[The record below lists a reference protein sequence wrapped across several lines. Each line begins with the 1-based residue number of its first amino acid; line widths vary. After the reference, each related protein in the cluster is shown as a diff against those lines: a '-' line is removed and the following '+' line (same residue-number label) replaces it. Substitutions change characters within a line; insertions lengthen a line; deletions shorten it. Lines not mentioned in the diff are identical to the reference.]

1 MENRNIKVV
10 VVQNTLGYPCN
21 IEKIVQIC
29 KENNLILIEDLAH
42 CIGTRYPNGKEAG
55 TTGDFVTLSFSQD
68 KAIDAV
74 SGGALIIRNEKHKNN
89 RLASQGDAL
98 EGYQQFKDKLYPL
111 LTYKIRFLYNSGLG
125 KPLHYLL
132 KNLNLLSKPMQ
143 GGLYDLYS
151 LPNWYCNLALI
162 EFTKLKQQLSHRKEI
177 AKIYAKNINKKIL
190 NSNIVNKISASTNLR
205 FPIFVENRGKLIK
218 FLKKDKIYVSDIWY
232 SSVAPECPNAV
243 EISKK
248 ILNLPTHIN
257 VSKSDALKISERVN
271 QWLKNN

>member
-1 MENRNIKVV
+1 
-10 VVQNTLGYPCN
+10 
-21 IEKIVQIC
+21 
-29 KENNLILIEDLAH
+29 
-42 CIGTRYPNGKEAG
+42 
-55 TTGDFVTLSFSQD
+55 
-68 KAIDAV
+68 
-74 SGGALIIRNEKHKNN
+74 
-89 RLASQGDAL
+89 
-98 EGYQQFKDKLYPL
+98 
-111 LTYKIRFLYNSGLG
+111 
-125 KPLHYLL
+125 
-132 KNLNLLSKPMQ
+132 MQ